1 VSSIS
6 SLLAPILFDLLVF
19 RVNAIDL
26 TTSRVDR
33 KTQGDSFMAVL
44 SLQPIFKLRTGL
56 LDVFDGGRVGLFVTT
71 GV

>member
-1 VSSIS
+1 
-6 SLLAPILFDLLVF
+6 
-19 RVNAIDL
+19 VNIIDL

-44 SLQPIFKLRTGL
+44 GLQPIFKLRAGL
-56 LDVFDGGRVGLFVTT
+56 LDVFDGGRVGLFITT